1 MTHLRLLIIVLSL
14 VALTPAVKAQQ
25 PPPPSFDNFLDE
37 EDFDAPPIGAPM
49 APQGNQAKPADI
61 NPPQGFNPNPGFS
74 GDALSGGLGKG
85 FGSNSKPQPRRN
97 RKENPPAIDKN
108 KKSMSDATD
117 MEMTDANFPDL
128 IDSFDYPNAEIAD
141 IVKAISE
148 LTGKNFIV
156 DPSVKG
162 KITIIAPTRIT
173 VAEAYKAFL
182 SSLAMNGFTV
192 VPSGKFLK
200 IKQAQNAT
208 RDNLDTY
215 SGAYAPTTDAMI
227 TRIVQLKYISAKDVF
242 NNLGPMLQSRL
253 GELKPYEPT
262 NTLIISDYGSNIDR
276 IMKILRQLD
285 VPGFEEQLDVIRIR
299 YAKSSDVAKLVD
311 QIINKGKTNPNQGG
325 GFTTGIPR
333 FNTLGNSGGSTSE
346 AYSLVLPDERTNTL
360 IVVGNTQ
367 GIDKIRKL
375 VRKLDFRLN
384 PEDQGGVYVYYVR
397 FGDAEKIATTLAG
410 LSQQSGGSNS
420 APPNPF
426 GAPISQQKTAIFGGD
441 VKVVADKTTNSLVVT
456 ASKLDYEVV
465 RSILAKLDVPRDQ
478 VYVEAIIMELNVGAL
493 KQWGINYY
501 QLAGS
506 TLAGRSGF
514 TSDKG
519 AATSILD
526 INSDKGA
533 VLGFGG
539 GATVS
544 VTPPGST
551 SAISIP
557 SLVGFINFLSSITNT
572 NILSTPQIMALD
584 NEEAEIEVGANV
596 PVGSSSIQSATGT
609 TTSQER
615 VDATIKLNIK
625 PHISPGSNTMRLEIT
640 QSIKDISQQ
649 TINAKNLSDSAVA
662 YTKRNTK
669 TNVIVHD
676 RDTIMLGGLMRDKE
690 DVTITKVPLLGDIP
704 ILGWLFKGKRVQQEK
719 VNLMMFL
726 TPKIVRNSESS
737 STLVKEKMNERLNFI
752 ERSMGGKDSHGE
764 LIDQLKLQQK
774 KGD

>member
-1 MTHLRLLIIVLSL
+1 MRHLLLMILFTLGIFIPLKGFS
-14 VALTPAVKAQQ
+14 QQ

-37 EDFDAPPIGAPM
+37 EDFDAPPIGAPIPPP
-49 APQGNQAKPADI
+49 APAPAPAPD
-61 NPPQGFNPNPGFS
+61 FTS
-74 GDALSGGLGKG
+74 GSSETSNNSFGK
-85 FGSNSKPQPRRN
+85 NSKPQPRRN
-97 RKENPPAIDKN
+97 RKENPPVIEKG
-108 KKSMSDATD
+108 KKSLFDATD
-117 MEMTDANFPDL
+117 IDMTDANFPDL
-128 IDSFDYPNAEIAD
+128 IDSFDYPNAEISD

-148 LTGKNFIV
+148 LTGKNFII
-156 DPSVKG
+156 DQGVKG

-242 NNLGPMLQSRL
+242 NSLGPMLQSRL

-285 VPGFEEQLDVIRIR
+285 VPGFEEQLEVIRVR
-299 YAKSSDVAKLVD
+299 HAKASELAKLVD
-311 QIINKGKTNPNQGG
+311 QIINKGKPNPSQGG

-333 FNTLGNSGGSTSE
+333 FNTLGSTQGSSSE
-346 AYSLVLPDERTNTL
+346 AYSLVIPDERTNTL

-367 GIDKIRKL
+367 GIDKIKGL
-375 VRKLDFRLN
+375 VRKLDFKLN

-397 FGDAEKIATTLAG
+397 FGDAEKISATLSGLA
-410 LSQQSGGSNS
+410 QQNASN
-420 APPNPF
+420 ANTPPNPF
-426 GAPISQQKTAIFGGD
+426 GAPAVQQKTAIFGGD

-456 ASKLDYEVV
+456 ASKQDYEVV
-465 RSILAKLDVPRDQ
+465 KSILSKLDVPRDQ
-478 VYVEAIIMELNVGAL
+478 VYVEGIIMELNVGTL

-501 QLAGS
+501 QLSGS
-506 TLAGRSGF
+506 SFAGRSGF
-514 TSDKG
+514 ASNSG
-519 AATSILD
+519 AASSILD

-551 SAISIP
+551 QAISIP

-596 PVGSSSIQSATGT
+596 PVGSSSTQSATGT
-609 TTSQER
+609 TTSQQRED
-615 VDATIKLNIK
+615 VTIKLNIK

-649 TINAKNLSDSAVA
+649 SVNAKNLSDNALA

-669 TNVIVHD
+669 TSVIVHD
-676 RDTIMLGGLMRDKE
+676 KDTIVIGGLMRDRE
-690 DVTITKVPLLGDIP
+690 NVSVTKVPLLGDIP
-704 ILGWLFKGKRVQQEK
+704 ILGWLFKGKKVEQEK

-726 TPKIVRNSESS
+726 TPRIVRTSEASS
-737 STLVKEKMNERLNFI
+737 QLVKDKMNERLNFI
-752 ERSMGGKDSHGE
+752 QRSMGGKDGQGD
-764 LIDQLKLQQK
+764 LIDQLKLKQK
-774 KGD
+774 DNN